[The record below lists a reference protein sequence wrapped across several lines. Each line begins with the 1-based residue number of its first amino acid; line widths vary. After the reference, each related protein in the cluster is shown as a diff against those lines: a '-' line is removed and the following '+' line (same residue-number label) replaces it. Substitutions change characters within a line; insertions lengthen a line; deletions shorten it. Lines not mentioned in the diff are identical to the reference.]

1 MKQTK
6 LILAVLLIAAMLVG
20 SASLAYAD
28 SATAT
33 AQGLEETVT
42 VTLTLEDGVI
52 TAVDAQTD
60 KEDLTI
66 GRQALEKLPTAMVE
80 QNTVKV
86 DAISG
91 ATSTSNAVISAAT
104 SAYMELTGTS
114 VNLDAWAKGQGYVK
128 AEDFQMVTGAD
139 AITSA
144 TESGKGGINFG
155 DMDLSD
161 ELKSELLLE
170 YLKGAE
176 NNYREMYQIATSY
189 NNVPTIGS
197 VEYVLDPSDLSL
209 FGSSETNTAKLNN
222 MDLNPQ
228 VDLYWTRQIR
238 AGDVCSEAVPVLPT
252 YFMSYGVQF
261 TGTYRRIV
269 FAELSEEEIPVF
281 VNKARVYFATLSNTA
296 PYAEKSDEDLY
307 AFLCSSPM
315 NFYQIVPTRIVITSP
330 WFLNVYDTG
339 YSRQFISQELQDK
352 LAAFVA
358 EKYPEAAG
366 LTMLTAGSKPA
377 AIFQTKHPPVIE
389 WMFFLY
395 IQFFSRAIVPVR
407 WISRIPYGFSI

>member
-6 LILAVLLIAAMLVG
+6 LILAVLLIAAMLAG
-20 SASLAYAD
+20 SASLACAD

-358 EKYPEAAG
+358 EKYPDATG
-366 LTMLTAGSKPA
+366 LTMLDFAT
-377 AIFQTKHPPVIE
+377 
-389 WMFFLY
+389 
-395 IQFFSRAIVPVR
+395 FSATGLKTQQI
-407 WISRIPYGFSI
+407 IKF

>member
-1 MKQTK
+1 GGGDNG
-6 LILAVLLIAAMLVG
+6 IARAGGAGYSDHINGVLLHHGCRQLFER
-20 SASLAYAD
+20 LA
-28 SATAT
+28 T
-33 AQGLEETVT
+33 
-42 VTLTLEDGVI
+42 
-52 TAVDAQTD
+52 
-60 KEDLTI
+60 
-66 GRQALEKLPTAMVE
+66 MVE
-80 QNTVKV
+80 QNTVNV
-86 DAISG
+86 DAVSG

-114 VNLDAWAKGQGYVK
+114 VNLDAWAKGQGYLK

-281 VNKARVYFATLSNTA
+281 VEKARTYFATLSNTA
-296 PYAEKSDEDLY
+296 PYAEKNDEDLY
-307 AFLCSSPM
+307 AYLCSSPM
-315 NFYQIVPTRIVITSP
+315 NFYQIVPSRIVITSP
-330 WFLNVYDTG
+330 WFLQVYDTG

-352 LAAFVA
+352 LMDFVK

-366 LTMLTAGSKPA
+366 LTVLDFAT
-377 AIFQTKHPPVIE
+377 
-389 WMFFLY
+389 
-395 IQFFSRAIVPVR
+395 FSATGLKTQQI
-407 WISRIPYGFSI
+407 IKF

>member
-6 LILAVLLIAAMLVG
+6 LILAVLLIAAMLAG
-20 SASLAYAD
+20 SASFAYAD

-252 YFMSYGVQF
+252 YFMSYGAQF

-366 LTMLTAGSKPA
+366 LTMLDFAT
-377 AIFQTKHPPVIE
+377 
-389 WMFFLY
+389 
-395 IQFFSRAIVPVR
+395 FSATGLKTQQI
-407 WISRIPYGFSI
+407 IKF

>member
-1 MKQTK
+1 MKQIRM
-6 LILAVLLIAAMLVG
+6 ILALLLIAAMLAG

-28 SATAT
+28 SAMAT
-33 AQGLEETVT
+33 AQGLEEIVT
-42 VTLTLEDGVI
+42 VTLTMEDGTI
-52 TAVDAQTD
+52 TAVEAQTD

-66 GRQALEKLPTAMVE
+66 GRQALEKLPQIMVE
-80 QNTVKV
+80 QNTVNV

-104 SAYMELTGTS
+104 SAYMELTGTQ
-114 VNLDAWAKGQGYVK
+114 VNLDAWAKGMGYLK

-176 NNYREMYQIATSY
+176 NNYREMYQIATAY

-197 VEYVLDPSDLSL
+197 VEYVLDPADLSL

-238 AGDVCSEAVPVLPT
+238 EGDICSEAVPVLPT

-269 FAELSEEEIPVF
+269 FSELSEAEIPVF

-296 PYAEKSDEDLY
+296 PLAAQNDEDLY
-307 AFLCSSPM
+307 AYLCSSPM
-315 NFYQIVPTRIVITSP
+315 NFYQIVPNRIVITSP

-339 YSRQFISQELQDK
+339 YSRQFISQELQDR

-366 LTMLTAGSKPA
+366 LTMLDFAT
-377 AIFQTKHPPVIE
+377 
-389 WMFFLY
+389 
-395 IQFFSRAIVPVR
+395 FSATGLKTQQI
-407 WISRIPYGFSI
+407 INF

>member
-6 LILAVLLIAAMLVG
+6 LILAVLLIAAMLAG
-20 SASLAYAD
+20 SASFAYAD

-42 VTLTLEDGVI
+42 VTLTLEDGII

-238 AGDVCSEAVPVLPT
+238 AGDVCSEA
-252 YFMSYGVQF
+252 

-366 LTMLTAGSKPA
+366 LTMLDFAT
-377 AIFQTKHPPVIE
+377 
-389 WMFFLY
+389 
-395 IQFFSRAIVPVR
+395 FSATGLKTQQI
-407 WISRIPYGFSI
+407 IKF

>member
-6 LILAVLLIAAMLVG
+6 LILAVLLITAMIAG
-20 SASLAYAD
+20 NASLALAD

-66 GRQALEKLPTAMVE
+66 GRQALEKLPAAMVE
-80 QNTVKV
+80 QNTVNV
-86 DAISG
+86 DAVSG

-114 VNLDAWAKGQGYVK
+114 VNLDAWAKGQGYLK

-238 AGDVCSEAVPVLPT
+238 AGDMCSEAVPVLPT

-281 VNKARVYFATLSNTA
+281 VEKARTYFATLSNTA
-296 PYAEKSDEDLY
+296 PYAEMNDEDLY
-307 AFLCSSPM
+307 AYLCSSPM
-315 NFYQIVPTRIVITSP
+315 NFYQIVPSRIVITSP
-330 WFLNVYDTG
+330 WFLQVYDTG

-352 LAAFVA
+352 LMDFVK

-366 LTMLTAGSKPA
+366 LTVLDFAT
-377 AIFQTKHPPVIE
+377 
-389 WMFFLY
+389 
-395 IQFFSRAIVPVR
+395 FSATGLKTQQI
-407 WISRIPYGFSI
+407 IKF

>member
-6 LILAVLLIAAMLVG
+6 LILAMLLIAAMLAG

-28 SATAT
+28 SAKAT

-366 LTMLTAGSKPA
+366 LTMLDFAT
-377 AIFQTKHPPVIE
+377 
-389 WMFFLY
+389 
-395 IQFFSRAIVPVR
+395 FSATGLKTQQI
-407 WISRIPYGFSI
+407 IKF

>member
-6 LILAVLLIAAMLVG
+6 LILAVLLITAMIAG
-20 SASLAYAD
+20 NASLALAD

-52 TAVDAQTD
+52 KAVDAQTD

-66 GRQALEKLPTAMVE
+66 GRQALEKLPAAMLE
-80 QNTVKV
+80 QNTVNV
-86 DAISG
+86 DAVSG

-114 VNLDAWAKGQGYVK
+114 VNLDAWAKGQGYLK

-238 AGDVCSEAVPVLPT
+238 AGDMCSEAVPVLPT

-281 VNKARVYFATLSNTA
+281 VEKARTYFATLSNTA
-296 PYAEKSDEDLY
+296 PYAEKNDEDLY
-307 AFLCSSPM
+307 AYLCSSPM
-315 NFYQIVPTRIVITSP
+315 NFYQIVPSRIVITSP
-330 WFLNVYDTG
+330 WFLQVYDTG

-352 LAAFVA
+352 LMDFVK

-366 LTMLTAGSKPA
+366 LTVLDFAT
-377 AIFQTKHPPVIE
+377 
-389 WMFFLY
+389 
-395 IQFFSRAIVPVR
+395 FSATGLKTQQI
-407 WISRIPYGFSI
+407 IKF

>member
-6 LILAVLLIAAMLVG
+6 LILAVLLIAAMLAS
-20 SASLAYAD
+20 SASLACAD

-358 EKYPEAAG
+358 EKYPEATG
-366 LTMLTAGSKPA
+366 LTTLDFAT
-377 AIFQTKHPPVIE
+377 
-389 WMFFLY
+389 
-395 IQFFSRAIVPVR
+395 FSATGLKTQQI
-407 WISRIPYGFSI
+407 IKF

>member
-1 MKQTK
+1 
-6 LILAVLLIAAMLVG
+6 
-20 SASLAYAD
+20 
-28 SATAT
+28 
-33 AQGLEETVT
+33 
-42 VTLTLEDGVI
+42 
-52 TAVDAQTD
+52 
-60 KEDLTI
+60 
-66 GRQALEKLPTAMVE
+66 
-80 QNTVKV
+80 
-86 DAISG
+86 
-91 ATSTSNAVISAAT
+91 
-104 SAYMELTGTS
+104 MELTGTS

-366 LTMLTAGSKPA
+366 LTMLDFAT
-377 AIFQTKHPPVIE
+377 
-389 WMFFLY
+389 
-395 IQFFSRAIVPVR
+395 FSATGLKTQQI
-407 WISRIPYGFSI
+407 IKF

>member
-6 LILAVLLIAAMLVG
+6 LILAVLLIAAMLAS
-20 SASLAYAD
+20 SASLACAD

-358 EKYPEAAG
+358 EKYPDATG
-366 LTMLTAGSKPA
+366 LTMLDFAT
-377 AIFQTKHPPVIE
+377 
-389 WMFFLY
+389 
-395 IQFFSRAIVPVR
+395 FSATGLKTQQI
-407 WISRIPYGFSI
+407 IKF

>member
-6 LILAVLLIAAMLVG
+6 LILAVLLIAAMLAS
-20 SASLAYAD
+20 SASLACAD

-366 LTMLTAGSKPA
+366 LTMLDFAT
-377 AIFQTKHPPVIE
+377 
-389 WMFFLY
+389 
-395 IQFFSRAIVPVR
+395 FSATGLKTQQI
-407 WISRIPYGFSI
+407 IKF

>member
-6 LILAVLLIAAMLVG
+6 LILAVLLIAAMLAG
-20 SASLAYAD
+20 SASFAYAD

-42 VTLTLEDGVI
+42 VTLTLEDGII

-366 LTMLTAGSKPA
+366 LTMLDFAT
-377 AIFQTKHPPVIE
+377 
-389 WMFFLY
+389 
-395 IQFFSRAIVPVR
+395 FSATGLKTQQI
-407 WISRIPYGFSI
+407 IKF

>member
-6 LILAVLLIAAMLVG
+6 LILAVLLIAAMLAG
-20 SASLAYAD
+20 STSLAYAD

-339 YSRQFISQELQDK
+339 CSRQFISQELQDK

-366 LTMLTAGSKPA
+366 LTMLDFAT
-377 AIFQTKHPPVIE
+377 
-389 WMFFLY
+389 
-395 IQFFSRAIVPVR
+395 FSATGLKTQQI
-407 WISRIPYGFSI
+407 IKF

>member
-6 LILAVLLIAAMLVG
+6 LILAVLLIAAMLAG

-28 SATAT
+28 SAKAT

-315 NFYQIVPTRIVITSP
+315 NFYQIVPTRIFITSP

-366 LTMLTAGSKPA
+366 LTMLDFAT
-377 AIFQTKHPPVIE
+377 
-389 WMFFLY
+389 
-395 IQFFSRAIVPVR
+395 FSATGLKTQQI
-407 WISRIPYGFSI
+407 IKF